1 LQPPGQRGIREG
13 LRDEELKECMVSVAA
28 LDGRVLVLNKL
39 YMAVHIVS
47 VRRALSLLYKRTAE
61 VVSIEDDR
69 YTGYNFESWL
79 EVSEA
84 KRRFEAQRYEPDDWI
99 RGVSFELIVPRI
111 IRLLVYDKLPAT
123 EVKFNRRNIYAR
135 DSNRC
140 QYCGRR
146 FPTSELTLDHIVPRS
161 RGGESTWTNTVCA
174 CVACNVRKGGRPP
187 WEAAMKLIRKPTK
200 PRRSPVVKLHL
211 RNEKYR
217 SWKQFLDAAYW
228 SVELK

>member
-1 LQPPGQRGIREG
+1 
-13 LRDEELKECMVSVAA
+13 MSVAA

-39 YMAVHIVS
+39 YLAVHIVS
-47 VRRALSLLYKRTAE
+47 VRRALGLVYKQLAE
-61 VVSIEDDR
+61 VISVEDNR
-69 YTGYNFESWL
+69 YNSYNFQTWI
-79 EVSEA
+79 EVSQA
-84 KRRFEAQRYEPDDWI
+84 KRWFKAEPYDPDDWI

-111 IRLLVYDKLPAT
+111 IRLLLYDRLPAS

-135 DSNRC
+135 DGNRC

-146 FPTSELTLDHIVPRS
+146 FPTNELTLDHIVPRS
-161 RGGESTWTNTVCA
+161 QGGESTWTNVVCA
-174 CVACNVRKGGRPP
+174 CVACNVLKGGRPP
-187 WEAAMKLIRKPTK
+187 WEARMTLIRKPVK

-211 RNEKYR
+211 HHEKYR

>member
-1 LQPPGQRGIREG
+1 MKGYEG
-13 LRDEELKECMVSVAA
+13 VGEKRCAVSIVA

-47 VRRALSLLYKRTAE
+47 VRRALGLLYKQIAE
-61 VVSIEDDR
+61 VVSVDHNQ
-69 YTGYNFESWL
+69 YSTYNFESWL

-84 KRRFEAQRYEPDDWI
+84 RRRFETTHYHPDDWI
-99 RGVSFELIVPRI
+99 RSVSFELIVPRI
-111 IRLLVYDKLPAT
+111 VRLLVYDKLPAT

-135 DSNRC
+135 DGNRC
-140 QYCGRR
+140 QYCGRH
-146 FPTSELTLDHIVPRS
+146 FPTSELTLDHIVPR
-161 RGGESTWTNTVCA
+161 RQGGESTWTNTVCA

-187 WEAAMKLIRKPTK
+187 WGAGMKLIRKPVK

-211 RNEKYR
+211 RHEKYQ

>member
-1 LQPPGQRGIREG
+1 MSI
-13 LRDEELKECMVSVAA
+13 AA

-47 VRRALSLLYKRTAE
+47 VRRALGLLYKRTAE
-61 VVSIEDDR
+61 VVSVENNR
-69 YTGYNFESWL
+69 YNTYNFESWL

-84 KRRFEAQRYEPDDWI
+84 RRRFAAGSYDPDDWI

-123 EVKFNRRNIYAR
+123 EVKFNRRNLYAR
-135 DSNRC
+135 DANRC
-140 QYCGRR
+140 QYCGQR
-146 FPTSELTLDHIVPRS
+146 FPTSELTIDHIVPRS
-161 RGGESTWTNTVCA
+161 RGGESTWTNVVCA
-174 CVACNVRKGGRPP
+174 CVACNVRKGGQPP
-187 WEAAMKLIRKPTK
+187 WEAGMKLIRKPVK

-211 RNEKYR
+211 RHAKYQ

>member
-1 LQPPGQRGIREG
+1 
-13 LRDEELKECMVSVAA
+13 VSVAA

-47 VRRALSLLYKRTAE
+47 VRRALTLLYKSVAE
-61 VVSIEDDR
+61 VVSVEEDR
-69 YTGYNFESWL
+69 YNTYNFESWL

-84 KRRFEAQRYEPDDWI
+84 RRGYEGEAYDPDDWV

-111 IRLLVYDKLPAT
+111 VRLLLYDKLPRS

-135 DSNRC
+135 DENHC
-140 QYCGRR
+140 QYCGHR
-146 FPTSELTLDHIVPRS
+146 FPTSELTLDHVIPR
-161 RGGESTWTNTVCA
+161 RLGGESTWTNVACA
-174 CVACNVRKGGRPP
+174 CVACNVRKGGRTPK
-187 WEAAMKLIRKPTK
+187 EARMKLIREPYR

-211 RNEKYR
+211 KSEKYR